1 LLYIACS
8 MGVPTRSDTNDLLAA
23 LRHPLRRQILH
34 AMAERP
40 QPLSPRELAASL
52 TQPLSN
58 VSYHVRVLLDRG
70 VLELVGTQQ
79 VRGATQ
85 HFYRSSLDVEWARF
99 ALGIGGDGAS
109 NGGAGGEEI
118 G

>member
-1 LLYIACS
+1 
-8 MGVPTRSDTNDLLAA
+8 MGAPTRSDTDELLTA

-58 VSYHVRVLLDRG
+58 ISYHVRVLADCG
-70 VLELVGTQQ
+70 VLELAGTRQ

-85 HFYRSSLDVEWARF
+85 HFYRSSLEVEWAQF
-99 ALGIGGDGAS
+99 ALGIAGNGPS
-109 NGGAGGEEI
+109 NGAAREEKI